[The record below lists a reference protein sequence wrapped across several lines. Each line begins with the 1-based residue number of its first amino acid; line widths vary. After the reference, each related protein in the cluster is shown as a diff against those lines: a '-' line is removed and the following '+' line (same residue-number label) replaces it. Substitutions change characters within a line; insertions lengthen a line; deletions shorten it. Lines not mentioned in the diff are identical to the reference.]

1 MLWVSYLIGVAA
13 YASVA
18 TSVALNSRQIQ
29 WPTLPNNLTEDVLQV
44 AGAISPPCAANTT
57 WCQQLTEVVVFLD
70 ANACVGVGQL
80 SEWVR
85 AQITDEAIPD
95 PGCWCGNH
103 DPLHYCA
110 ICMSSPSDNQTTA
123 DQMQAATAGHNAFH
137 VACNAYEQLIN
148 GTAVVTSTSSS
159 TSPATSETSTPTAVS
174 SNSGDNKVPIGP
186 IVGGV
191 VGGVVGLA
199 LVVGIIYLLAI
210 VLKKNDRTSEVRPS
224 NVSYLSSE
232 HKSPNLYAAPYPQLP
247 ASYPG
252 PAPGHISP
260 HNNNYVPEPMN
271 PMTGAAQPQPPIQPS
286 HN

>member
-70 ANACVGVGQL
+70 ANACVGTPGAGV
-80 SEWVR
+80 V
-85 AQITDEAIPD
+85 ITT
-95 PGCWCGNH
+95 H
-103 DPLHYCA
+103 FMYYCA

-260 HNNNYVPEPMN
+260 HNNNYIPEPMN